1 MNIHIHTFGC
11 RLNQYESEKIS
22 FELKNMGAN
31 ITELK
36 SADAIAINTCT
47 VTNDSDKKL
56 INYLDKLENISQKK
70 IFLIGCYV
78 SKKENIIKENSKN
91 EENLFYKE
99 NITII
104 PNEKKE
110 EASQII
116 FNTLTKNYES
126 EFKNPIFFPQ
136 EQSRAYL
143 KIQDG
148 CEVFCSYCIVARVR
162 GKHKS
167 VEPKK
172 IYDAI
177 KIAYEYGYKEIVLT
191 GLNLGS
197 YNYNNEIKFIQ
208 IVKNM
213 LEISSKFGIR
223 IRLSSIEPIYFN
235 DELISLFKN
244 SEVLCPHA
252 HIPLQSGSDKILKLM
267 NRRYTRENYLNIVEK
282 LYKTNSNIGISA
294 DIMVGF
300 PNEDSNDFK
309 DTYNLCEKSKFIKMH
324 IFRYSNREN
333 TPSSKMS
340 NQVGYRTKLKRAKLL
355 NELNNKMKDDFYK
368 NAINRELKVIAEK
381 KLENNYYIG
390 TSGEYLKVKFKS
402 EKIIEKKDIIKV
414 KAIKYEDNII
424 IGEAKNG

>member
-36 SADAIAINTCT
+36 NADAIAINTCT

-78 SKKENIIKENSKN
+78 SKKEN
-91 EENLFYKE
+91 LFDKE

-104 PNEKKE
+104 PNDKKE

-355 NELNNKMKDDFYK
+355 NELNNKMKDDSYK

>member
-36 SADAIAINTCT
+36 NADAIAINTCT

-78 SKKENIIKENSKN
+78 SKKEN
-91 EENLFYKE
+91 LFDKE

-104 PNEKKE
+104 PNDKKE

-355 NELNNKMKDDFYK
+355 NELNNKMKEDFYK

>member
-11 RLNQYESEKIS
+11 KLNQYESEKIS

-36 SADAIAINTCT
+36 NADAIAINTCT

-78 SKKENIIKENSKN
+78 SKKEN
-91 EENLFYKE
+91 LFDKE

-104 PNEKKE
+104 PNDKKE
-110 EASQII
+110 EASKII

-148 CEVFCSYCIVARVR
+148 CEVFCSYCIVAKVR

-340 NQVGYRTKLKRAKLL
+340 NQIGYRTKLKRAKLL

>member
-36 SADAIAINTCT
+36 NADAIAINTCT

-78 SKKENIIKENSKN
+78 SKKENFKN
-91 EENLFYKE
+91 EENLFDKK

-104 PNEKKE
+104 PNDKKE

-172 IYDAI
+172 IYNAI

-244 SEVLCPHA
+244 SEILCPHA

-267 NRRYTRENYLNIVEK
+267 NRRYTSGYYLNIVEK

-309 DTYNLCEKSKFIKMH
+309 DTYDLCEKSKFIKMH

-368 NAINRELKVIAEK
+368 NAINRELKVITEK

>member
-36 SADAIAINTCT
+36 NADAIAINTCT

-78 SKKENIIKENSKN
+78 SKKEN
-91 EENLFYKE
+91 LFDKE

-104 PNEKKE
+104 PNDKKE

-244 SEVLCPHA
+244 FEVLCPHA

-294 DIMVGF
+294 DVMVGF

-381 KLENNYYIG
+381 KLENNYYVG

>member
-36 SADAIAINTCT
+36 NADAIAINTCT

-78 SKKENIIKENSKN
+78 SKKENSKN
-91 EENLFYKE
+91 EENLFDKE

-104 PNEKKE
+104 PNDKKE

-126 EFKNPIFFPQ
+126 EFKNSIFFPQ

-172 IYDAI
+172 IYDAL
-177 KIAYEYGYKEIVLT
+177 KIAHEYGYKEIVLT

-267 NRRYTRENYLNIVEK
+267 NRRYTSGYYLNIVEK
-282 LYKTNSNIGISA
+282 LYKTNSNMSVSA

-309 DTYNLCEKSKFIKMH
+309 DTFNLCEKSKFIKMH

-340 NQVGYRTKLKRAKLL
+340 NQVSYRTKLKRAKLL

>member
-36 SADAIAINTCT
+36 NADAIAINTCT

-78 SKKENIIKENSKN
+78 SKKEN
-91 EENLFYKE
+91 LFDKE

-104 PNEKKE
+104 PNDKKE

-282 LYKTNSNIGISA
+282 LYNANSNMSISA
-294 DIMVGF
+294 DVMVGF
-300 PNEDSNDFK
+300 PNEDNNDFK

>member
-11 RLNQYESEKIS
+11 KLNQYESEKIS

-36 SADAIAINTCT
+36 NADAIAINTCT

-78 SKKENIIKENSKN
+78 SKKENSKN
-91 EENLFYKE
+91 EENLFDKE

-104 PNEKKE
+104 PNDKKE

-172 IYDAI
+172 IYDAL
-177 KIAYEYGYKEIVLT
+177 KIAHEYGYKEIVLT

-197 YNYNNEIKFIQ
+197 YNYNNEIKFNK
-208 IVKNM
+208 IVKNII
-213 LEISSKFGIR
+213 EISSKLGIR
-223 IRLSSIEPIYFN
+223 IRLSSVEPIYFDN
-235 DELISLFKN
+235 ELISLFKN
-244 SEVLCPHA
+244 SDVLCPHA

-267 NRRYTRENYLNIVEK
+267 NRRYTRGNYLNIVEK
-282 LYKTNSNIGISA
+282 LYKANSNMSVSA

-355 NELNNKMKDDFYK
+355 NELNNKMKDNFYK

-381 KLENNYYIG
+381 NLENNYYIG

>member
-22 FELKNMGAN
+22 YELKNMGAN
-31 ITELK
+31 ITELNN
-36 SADAIAINTCT
+36 AEAIAINTCT

-56 INYLDKLENISQKK
+56 INYLSKLENISQKK

-78 SKKENIIKENSKN
+78 SKKENSKNEN
-91 EENLFYKE
+91 EENLFDKE

-104 PNEKKE
+104 PNDKKE

-116 FNTLTKNYES
+116 FNALAKNYNND
-126 EFKNPIFFPQ
+126 FKNPIFFPQ

-172 IYDAI
+172 IYDAL

-197 YNYNNEIKFIQ
+197 YNYNNEIKFNE
-208 IVKNM
+208 IVKNII
-213 LEISSKFGIR
+213 EHSSKLGIR
-223 IRLSSIEPIYFN
+223 IRLSSVEPIYFN
-235 DELISLFKN
+235 DEFISLFKN
-244 SEVLCPHA
+244 SDVLCPHA

-267 NRRYTRENYLNIVEK
+267 NRRYTRENYFNIIEK
-282 LYKTNSNIGISA
+282 LYKANSNMAVSA
-294 DIMVGF
+294 DVMVGF
-300 PNEDSNDFK
+300 PNENNDDFN
-309 DTYNLCEKSKFIKMH
+309 DTYDLCEKSKFIKMH

-333 TPSSKMS
+333 TPSAKME

-355 NELNNKMKDDFYK
+355 NALNNKMKEDYYK
-368 NAINRELKVIAEK
+368 NAINRELNIIVEKV
-381 KLENNYYIG
+381 LENNYYIG
-390 TSGEYLKVKFKS
+390 TSGEYMKVKFKS
-402 EKIIEKKDIIKV
+402 NKYINKKDIVKV
-414 KAIKYEDNII
+414 KAVGFEDNII
-424 IGEAKNG
+424 IAR

>member
-36 SADAIAINTCT
+36 NADAIAINTCT

-78 SKKENIIKENSKN
+78 SKKEN
-91 EENLFYKE
+91 LFDKE

-104 PNEKKE
+104 PNDKKE

-172 IYDAI
+172 IYDAL
-177 KIAYEYGYKEIVLT
+177 KIAHEYGYKEIVLT

-267 NRRYTRENYLNIVEK
+267 NRRYTSGYYLNIVEK

-309 DTYNLCEKSKFIKMH
+309 DTYNLCKKSKFIKMH

-355 NELNNKMKDDFYK
+355 NELNNKMKDNFYK

>member
-36 SADAIAINTCT
+36 NADAIAINTCT

-78 SKKENIIKENSKN
+78 SKKEN
-91 EENLFYKE
+91 LFNKE

-104 PNEKKE
+104 PNDKKE

-368 NAINRELKVIAEK
+368 NAINRELKIIAEK

-414 KAIKYEDNII
+414 KAIRYEDNII
-424 IGEAKNG
+424 IGEAKNE

>member
-36 SADAIAINTCT
+36 NADAIAINTCT

-78 SKKENIIKENSKN
+78 SKKEN
-91 EENLFYKE
+91 LFDKE

-104 PNEKKE
+104 PNDKKE

-208 IVKNM
+208 IVKNI

-223 IRLSSIEPIYFN
+223 IRLSSIEPIYFDN
-235 DELISLFKN
+235 ELISLFKN
-244 SEVLCPHA
+244 PDVLCPHA

-309 DTYNLCEKSKFIKMH
+309 DTFNLCEKSKFIKMH

-368 NAINRELKVIAEK
+368 NAINRELKIIAEK

>member
-36 SADAIAINTCT
+36 NADAIAINTCT

-78 SKKENIIKENSKN
+78 SKKEN
-91 EENLFYKE
+91 LFDKE

-116 FNTLTKNYES
+116 FNSLAKNYNN

-172 IYDAI
+172 IYDAL

-340 NQVGYRTKLKRAKLL
+340 NQIGYRTKLKRAKFL

>member
-36 SADAIAINTCT
+36 NADAIAINTCT

-78 SKKENIIKENSKN
+78 SKKEN
-91 EENLFYKE
+91 LFDKE

-104 PNEKKE
+104 PNDKKE

-177 KIAYEYGYKEIVLT
+177 KIAYEFGYKEIVLT

-267 NRRYTRENYLNIVEK
+267 NRRYTSGYYLNIVEK

-333 TPSSKMS
+333 TPSSKMP

-368 NAINRELKVIAEK
+368 NAINRELKVITEK

>member
-36 SADAIAINTCT
+36 NADAIAINTCT

-56 INYLDKLENISQKK
+56 INYLNKLENISQKK

-78 SKKENIIKENSKN
+78 SKKEN
-91 EENLFYKE
+91 LFDKK

-104 PNEKKE
+104 PNDKKE

-116 FNTLTKNYES
+116 FNTLNKNYES

-282 LYKTNSNIGISA
+282 LYKINSNIGISA

-309 DTYNLCEKSKFIKMH
+309 DTFNLCEKSKFIKMH

-355 NELNNKMKDDFYK
+355 NELNNKMKDNFYK

>member
-36 SADAIAINTCT
+36 NADAIAINTCT

-78 SKKENIIKENSKN
+78 SKKEN
-91 EENLFYKE
+91 LFDKE

-104 PNEKKE
+104 PNDKKE

-208 IVKNM
+208 IVKNI

>member
-36 SADAIAINTCT
+36 NADAIAINTCT

-78 SKKENIIKENSKN
+78 SKKEN
-91 EENLFYKE
+91 LFNKE

-104 PNEKKE
+104 PNDKKE

-177 KIAYEYGYKEIVLT
+177 KIAYEFGYKEIVLT

>member
-36 SADAIAINTCT
+36 NADAIAINTCT

-78 SKKENIIKENSKN
+78 SKKEN
-91 EENLFYKE
+91 LFDKE

-104 PNEKKE
+104 PNDKKE

-172 IYDAI
+172 IYDAL

-235 DELISLFKN
+235 NELISLFKN

-282 LYKTNSNIGISA
+282 LYKINSNIGISA

-355 NELNNKMKDDFYK
+355 NELNNKMKDNFYK

>member
-36 SADAIAINTCT
+36 NADAIAINTCT

-78 SKKENIIKENSKN
+78 SKKEN
-91 EENLFYKE
+91 LFDKE

-104 PNEKKE
+104 PNDKKE

-116 FNTLTKNYES
+116 FNTLTKNYDS

-177 KIAYEYGYKEIVLT
+177 KIAYEFGYKEIVLT

-208 IVKNM
+208 IVKNI

-244 SEVLCPHA
+244 SEILCPHA

-267 NRRYTRENYLNIVEK
+267 NRRYTSGYYLNIVEK

-340 NQVGYRTKLKRAKLL
+340 NQIGYRTKLKRAKLL

>member
-11 RLNQYESEKIS
+11 KLNQYESEKIS

-36 SADAIAINTCT
+36 NADAIAINTCT

-78 SKKENIIKENSKN
+78 SKKEN
-91 EENLFYKE
+91 LFDKE

-104 PNEKKE
+104 PNDKKE

-126 EFKNPIFFPQ
+126 VFKNPIFFPQ

-340 NQVGYRTKLKRAKLL
+340 NQIGYRTKLKRAKLL

-390 TSGEYLKVKFKS
+390 TSGEYLRVKFKS

>member
-36 SADAIAINTCT
+36 NADAIAINTCT

-78 SKKENIIKENSKN
+78 SKKEN
-91 EENLFYKE
+91 LFDKE

-104 PNEKKE
+104 PNDKKE

-116 FNTLTKNYES
+116 FNTLTKNYDS

-148 CEVFCSYCIVARVR
+148 CEVFCSYCIVSRVR

-208 IVKNM
+208 IVKNI

-244 SEVLCPHA
+244 PEVLCPHA

-355 NELNNKMKDDFYK
+355 NELNNKMKDNFYK

>member
-36 SADAIAINTCT
+36 NADAIAINTCT

-78 SKKENIIKENSKN
+78 SKKEN
-91 EENLFYKE
+91 LFDKE

-104 PNEKKE
+104 PNDKKE

-172 IYDAI
+172 IYDAL

-208 IVKNM
+208 IVKNI

-414 KAIKYEDNII
+414 KAIKYEENII
-424 IGEAKNG
+424 IGEDKNG

>member
-36 SADAIAINTCT
+36 NADAIAINTCT

-78 SKKENIIKENSKN
+78 SKKEN
-91 EENLFYKE
+91 LFDKE

-104 PNEKKE
+104 PNDKKE

-177 KIAYEYGYKEIVLT
+177 KIAYEFGYKEIVLT

-208 IVKNM
+208 IVKNV

-340 NQVGYRTKLKRAKLL
+340 NQIGYRTKLKRAKLL

>member
-1 MNIHIHTFGC
+1 
-11 RLNQYESEKIS
+11 
-22 FELKNMGAN
+22 MGAN
-31 ITELK
+31 ITELNN
-36 SADAIAINTCT
+36 AEAIAINTCT

-56 INYLDKLENISQKK
+56 INYLSKLENISQKK

-78 SKKENIIKENSKN
+78 SKKENFIKDNK
-91 EENLFYKE
+91 ENLFDKE

-104 PNEKKE
+104 PNDKKE

-267 NRRYTRENYLNIVEK
+267 NRRYTSGYYLNIVEK
-282 LYKTNSNIGISA
+282 LYKANSNIGISA

-355 NELNNKMKDDFYK
+355 NELNNKMKDNFYK

>member
-36 SADAIAINTCT
+36 NADAIAINTCT

-78 SKKENIIKENSKN
+78 SKKEN
-91 EENLFYKE
+91 LFDKE

-104 PNEKKE
+104 PNDKKE

-244 SEVLCPHA
+244 SEILCPHA

-267 NRRYTRENYLNIVEK
+267 NRRYTSGYYLNIVEK

-309 DTYNLCEKSKFIKMH
+309 DTFNLCEKSKFIKMH

>member
-22 FELKNMGAN
+22 YELKNMGAN
-31 ITELK
+31 ITELDN
-36 SADAIAINTCT
+36 ADAIAINTCT

-56 INYLDKLENISQKK
+56 INYLSKIDNFSQKK

-78 SKKENIIKENSKN
+78 SKHVSKKENYKKDDN
-91 EENLFYKE
+91 ENLFEKE

-104 PNEKKE
+104 PNDKKE
-110 EASQII
+110 EAAIII
-116 FNTLTKNYES
+116 FNALAKNYNN

-172 IYDAI
+172 IYDAL

-197 YNYNNEIKFIQ
+197 YNYNNEINFNR
-208 IVKNM
+208 IVKNI
-213 LEISSKFGIR
+213 LEISSKLGIR
-223 IRLSSIEPIYFN
+223 IRLSSVEPIYFD

-244 SEVLCPHA
+244 SDVICPHA

-267 NRRYTRENYLNIVEK
+267 NRRYTREYYLNIIEK
-282 LYKTNSNIGISA
+282 LYKINSNMGISA
-294 DIMVGF
+294 DVMVGF
-300 PNEDSNDFK
+300 PNEDNNDFN
-309 DTYNLCEKSKFIKMH
+309 DTYDLCEKSKFIKMH

-333 TPSSKMS
+333 TPSAKMD
-340 NQVGYRTKLKRAKLL
+340 NQIGYRTKLKRAKLL

-368 NAINRELKVIAEK
+368 NALNRELEIIVEKV
-381 KLENNYYIG
+381 LENNHYIG
-390 TSGEYLKVKFKS
+390 TSGEYIKVKFKS
-402 EKIIEKKDIIKV
+402 DKNVNKKDIIKV
-414 KAIKYEDNII
+414 KAIKYDGNIMI
-424 IGEAKNG
+424 CK

>member
-36 SADAIAINTCT
+36 NADAIAINTCT

-78 SKKENIIKENSKN
+78 SKKEN
-91 EENLFYKE
+91 LFDKE

-104 PNEKKE
+104 PNDKKE

-116 FNTLTKNYES
+116 FNTLNKNYES

-148 CEVFCSYCIVARVR
+148 CEVFCSYCIVAKVR

-177 KIAYEYGYKEIVLT
+177 KIAYEFGYKEIVLT

-244 SEVLCPHA
+244 SEVLCPHV

-282 LYKTNSNIGISA
+282 LYKINSNIGISA

-309 DTYNLCEKSKFIKMH
+309 DTFNLCEKSKFIKMH

-355 NELNNKMKDDFYK
+355 NELNNKMKDNFYK

>member
-36 SADAIAINTCT
+36 NADAIAINTCT

-78 SKKENIIKENSKN
+78 SKKEN
-91 EENLFYKE
+91 LFDKE

-116 FNTLTKNYES
+116 FNSLAKNYNN

-197 YNYNNEIKFIQ
+197 YDYNNEIKFIQ

-223 IRLSSIEPIYFN
+223 IRLSSVEPIYFN

>member
-22 FELKNMGAN
+22 YELKNMGAN
-31 ITELK
+31 ITELDN
-36 SADAIAINTCT
+36 ADAIAINTCT

-56 INYLDKLENISQKK
+56 INYLSKIDNFSQKK

-78 SKKENIIKENSKN
+78 SKHVSKKENYKKDDN
-91 EENLFYKE
+91 ENLFEKE

-104 PNEKKE
+104 PNDKKE
-110 EASQII
+110 EAAIII
-116 FNTLTKNYES
+116 FNALAKNYNN

-172 IYDAI
+172 IYDAL

-197 YNYNNEIKFIQ
+197 YNYNNEINFNR
-208 IVKNM
+208 IVKNI
-213 LEISSKFGIR
+213 LEISSKLGIR
-223 IRLSSIEPIYFN
+223 IRLSSVEPIYFD

-244 SEVLCPHA
+244 SDVICPHA

-267 NRRYTRENYLNIVEK
+267 NRRYTREYYLNIIEK
-282 LYKTNSNIGISA
+282 LYKINSNMGISA
-294 DIMVGF
+294 DVMVGF
-300 PNEDSNDFK
+300 PNEDNNDFN
-309 DTYNLCEKSKFIKMH
+309 DTYDLCEKSKFIKMH

-333 TPSSKMS
+333 TPSAKMD
-340 NQVGYRTKLKRAKLL
+340 NQIGYRTKLKRAKLL

-368 NAINRELKVIAEK
+368 NALNRELDIIVEKV
-381 KLENNYYIG
+381 LENNHYIG
-390 TSGEYLKVKFKS
+390 TSGEYIKVKFKS
-402 EKIIEKKDIIKV
+402 DKNVNKKDIIKV
-414 KAIKYEDNII
+414 KAIKYDGNIMI
-424 IGEAKNG
+424 CK

>member
-36 SADAIAINTCT
+36 NADAIAINTCT

-78 SKKENIIKENSKN
+78 SKKEN
-91 EENLFYKE
+91 LFDKE

-116 FNTLTKNYES
+116 FNSLAKNYNN

-223 IRLSSIEPIYFN
+223 IRLSSIEPIYFDN
-235 DELISLFKN
+235 ELISLFKN

>member
-22 FELKNMGAN
+22 YELKNMGAN

-36 SADAIAINTCT
+36 NADAIAINTCT

-78 SKKENIIKENSKN
+78 SKKEN
-91 EENLFYKE
+91 LFDKE

-104 PNEKKE
+104 PNDKKE

-116 FNTLTKNYES
+116 FNSLAKNYNN

-223 IRLSSIEPIYFN
+223 IRLSSIEPIYFDN
-235 DELISLFKN
+235 ELISLFKN

>member
-36 SADAIAINTCT
+36 NADAIAINTCT

-78 SKKENIIKENSKN
+78 SKKEN
-91 EENLFYKE
+91 LFDKE

-104 PNEKKE
+104 PNDKKE

-177 KIAYEYGYKEIVLT
+177 KIAHEYGYKEIVLT

-208 IVKNM
+208 IVKNI

-282 LYKTNSNIGISA
+282 LYKINSNIGISA

>member
-36 SADAIAINTCT
+36 NADAIAINTCT

-78 SKKENIIKENSKN
+78 SKKEN
-91 EENLFYKE
+91 LFDKK

-104 PNEKKE
+104 PNDKKE

-172 IYDAI
+172 IYNAI

-267 NRRYTRENYLNIVEK
+267 NRRYTSGYYLNIVEK

-340 NQVGYRTKLKRAKLL
+340 NQIGYRTKLKRAKLL